1 MSLYEVLG
9 VARSASESVIRA
21 AYLKKAKRTHPDQGG
36 KAEEFKEVARAYGVL
51 GSAAKRLAYDET
63 GREDEGPAVEDAA
76 VAIVRNLTEMVIGNG
91 HDPATTDFLREMRGQ
106 IAQAI
111 ANSEQQRADT
121 NRKIARCNML
131 SKRFKDK
138 SGNNLIAKILQG
150 RMDEMERQVSAIER
164 DRVNLEAAKTLLAS
178 YEYKVEPPKVYAS
191 QNAFNAMGLGSSSWM
206 NQ

>member
-1 MSLYEVLG
+1 MSLYDVLG
-9 VARSASESVIRA
+9 VKKNATEPAIRA

-51 GSAAKRLAYDET
+51 GNASKRLAYDET
-63 GREDEGPAVEDAA
+63 GLEEDGPAVEDAA
-76 VAIVRNLTEMVIGNG
+76 VAIIRNLTEMVVANG

-111 ANSEQQRADT
+111 DNSHQQRAEM
-121 NRKIARCNML
+121 NRKIARCDAL

-138 SGNNLIAKILQG
+138 SGNNLIAKILHG
-150 RMDEMERQVSAIER
+150 RMDEMERQVAAIER
-164 DRVNLEAAKTLLAS
+164 DAVNLGAAKELLAS

-191 QNAFNAMGLGSSSWM
+191 QNAFSTMGLGSSSWM